1 MIMWVPLLV
10 KRCLVCPYLGQ
21 RYTGNKLID
30 ECNYNSPEELDE
42 VEEVPDNCPMH
53 KDWLLEKEELK

>member
-1 MIMWVPLLV
+1 M
-10 KRCLVCPYLGQ
+10 VCPYLGQ